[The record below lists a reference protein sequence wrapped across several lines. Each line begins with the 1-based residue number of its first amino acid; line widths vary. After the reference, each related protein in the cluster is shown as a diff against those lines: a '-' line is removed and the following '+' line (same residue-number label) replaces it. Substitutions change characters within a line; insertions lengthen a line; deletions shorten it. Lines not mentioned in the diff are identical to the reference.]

1 MSMSAFQKVTLVSC
15 LVLCVALLLPKML
28 LSRDK
33 RDASQSDGSAGQ
45 FPPMLHRKAPPEH
58 GPGGLFSRPHNPE
71 AIARAK
77 GNGAARGKSNLAG
90 QIIPVYGFGILL
102 YIIYIIFKITSKGK
116 PTQSHENRFSTMRS
130 EKMKRK
136 ITDFELTQLQERLK
150 ETEDAMERIVSRAQ
164 TQHGIPESTGP
175 VSADQ
180 EETLLLQ
187 LREITRVMQAGQL
200 LEGIPLESDMMDSY
214 GDQDLEGSPDGTD
227 YSAEAKYNMHF
238 YTRRQGSSCQTEE
251 LLGAAAMGQGRRTA
265 ESESAFCYGEN
276 NPDDPN
282 SQALGDHQGHN
293 EECVITDACGEEV
306 LAGERMTLESLLPWA
321 DETKYTYF
329 HSVSASENKDASFS
343 ATV

>member
-33 RDASQSDGSAGQ
+33 RD

-164 TQHGIPESTGP
+164 TQHGIPERTFECGSI
-175 VSADQ
+175 ADQ

-214 GDQDLEGSPDGTD
+214 GDQDLEGILTVNTHPACTAPHCLSKQLKFTY
-227 YSAEAKYNMHF
+227 YSE
-238 YTRRQGSSCQTEE
+238 
-251 LLGAAAMGQGRRTA
+251 GRRTA